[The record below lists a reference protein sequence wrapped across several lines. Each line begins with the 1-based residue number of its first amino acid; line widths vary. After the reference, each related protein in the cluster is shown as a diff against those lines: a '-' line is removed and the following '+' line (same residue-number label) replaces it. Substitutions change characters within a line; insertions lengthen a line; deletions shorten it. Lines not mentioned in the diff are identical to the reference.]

1 MIVHLDTEKIFVTR
15 QWPRPVVGN
24 GQPSARTHSRSVPAK
39 HAGPTRHRVERAC
52 PRLDRWA
59 FGPSINPT
67 RLPSCSS
74 SSSLPRKSKLKKE
87 KKRVKIRERRN
98 WFWGRPEL
106 GVGLAR
112 VLAVGSRRG
121 AADGG
126 CGGGG
131 EAVGGCR
138 RGDGGVGALLVHHC
152 GGLRREDR
160 PVRPRAPG
168 LSPLLFH
175 PRHCGFLVALAS

>member
-1 MIVHLDTEKIFVTR
+1 
-15 QWPRPVVGN
+15 VGN

-87 KKRVKIRERRN
+87 KKELKSEREETD
-98 WFWGRPEL
+98 F
-106 GVGLAR
+106 
-112 VLAVGSRRG
+112 
-121 AADGG
+121 
-126 CGGGG
+126 GGGQSW
-131 EAVGGCR
+131 
-138 RGDGGVGALLVHHC
+138 
-152 GGLRREDR
+152 GLD
-160 PVRPRAPG
+160 
-168 LSPLLFH
+168 
-175 PRHCGFLVALAS
+175 